1 MLNMDP
7 LLSERARPYFEKA
20 QKLAPLI
27 REYADRAEREAQMP
41 REVADAFHDAGLF
54 RILLPRKMGGGELT
68 IPDSL
73 RLCEEVSR
81 IDGSAGWNLAICSS
95 SPLFGYNLSHAA
107 FEKIYGDPL
116 GVSAGSLN
124 PVTTQVVAA
133 DGGWRFSGKATYA
146 SASAHATY
154 LMAAGLVLR
163 DGAPQI
169 VDGVPVMRAG
179 VFPIKHAKILNTWST
194 AGMRGTGS
202 NDCVFDNVFVPD
214 DFTFDW
220 LNAKSPWQHGPF
232 ENIPLQLQFVGNLVC
247 VVLGTARHAL
257 DSLNEIAQAKVP
269 AASRATLRERPIA
282 QIQFAQ
288 AEGLLNAARA
298 YFYNCNDEIWRK
310 GEAGESFSIHDRALA
325 RLAVVTA
332 AKLAVQAVDLVADAA
347 GMNSAQ
353 TSCPIERCWRDVHT
367 ATQHVLMNTA
377 RFEVVGRV
385 LFGLDPGSPVI

>member
-1 MLNMDP
+1 MDR

-20 QKLAPLI
+20 QKLAAII
-27 REYADRAEREAQMP
+27 REHADRAEREAQMP
-41 REVADAFHDAGLF
+41 REVIHAFHDAGLF
-54 RILLPRKMGGGELT
+54 RILIPRNMGGGELT

-73 RLCEEVSR
+73 RLCEEVAR
-81 IDGSAGWNLAICSS
+81 IDASAGWNLAICSGG
-95 SPLFGYNLSHAA
+95 PMFGYNLSRAA
-107 FEKIYGDPL
+107 FEKVYGDPL

-124 PVTTQVVAA
+124 PATTRVVAT

-146 SASAHATY
+146 SGSGHATY
-154 LMAAGLVLR
+154 LMAAGMVLR

-169 VDGVPVMRAG
+169 VDGFPMMRAG
-179 VFPIKHAKILNTWST
+179 LFQIKHAKILNTWST

-202 NDCVFDNVFVPD
+202 NDCEFENVFVPD
-214 DFTFDW
+214 EFTFDW
-220 LNAKSPWQHGPF
+220 LNAKSPWQRGPF
-232 ENIPLQLQFVGNLVC
+232 ENIPLQLQFVGGLVS

-257 DSLNEIAQAKVP
+257 DALNEIAQAKVP
-269 AASRATLRERPIA
+269 AAARSTLRERPLA

-288 AEGLLNAARA
+288 AEGLLHAARA

-310 GEAGESFSIHDRALA
+310 GEAGESFSIQDRAQA

-347 GMNSAQ
+347 GMNSAL
-353 TSCPIERCWRDVHT
+353 TSSPIERCWRDVHT
-367 ATQHVLMNTA
+367 ATQHVLMNTT
-377 RFEVVGRV
+377 RFEVVGRI

>member
-1 MLNMDP
+1 MDR
-7 LLSERARPYFEKA
+7 LISERARPYFEKI
-20 QKLAPLI
+20 QKLAPII
-27 REYADRAEREAQMP
+27 RAHADRAEHEAQIP
-41 REVADAFHDAGLF
+41 REVIAAFHDAGLF

-73 RLCEEVSR
+73 RVCEEVAR
-81 IDGSAGWNLAICSS
+81 IDGSAGWNVAICSS
-95 SPLFGYNLSHAA
+95 SPLFGYNLSRAA

-124 PVTTQVVAA
+124 PATTRVVAA

-154 LMAAGLVLR
+154 LMAAGMVLR

-169 VDGVPVMRAG
+169 VDGFPVMRAG
-179 VFPIKHAKILNTWST
+179 LFPIKNAKILNTWAT

-202 NDCVFDNVFVPD
+202 NDCEFDNVFVPD
-214 DFTFDW
+214 EFTFDW
-220 LNAKSPWQHGPF
+220 LNAKSPWQRGAF
-232 ENIPLQLQFVGNLVC
+232 EKIPLQLQFVGGLVS

-257 DSLNEIAQAKVP
+257 DTLNEIAQAKVP
-269 AASRATLRERPIA
+269 AATRATLRERSLA
-282 QIQFAQ
+282 QIEYAQ
-288 AEGLLNAARA
+288 AEGLLRAARA

-310 GEAGESFSIHDRALA
+310 GEAGESFSIQDRAHA

-385 LFGLDPGSPVI
+385 LFGFDPGSPVI

>member
-1 MLNMDP
+1 MDR
-7 LLSERARPYFEKA
+7 LVSERARAYFEKV
-20 QKLAPLI
+20 QKLAPVV

-41 REVADAFHDAGLF
+41 REVIDAFHEAGLF
-54 RILLPRKMGGGELT
+54 RVLLPRSLGGGELT
-68 IPDSL
+68 IPDLL
-73 RLCEEVSR
+73 RLCEEVAR
-81 IDGSAGWNLAICSS
+81 IDGSAGWNLAICSGG
-95 SPLFGYNLSHAA
+95 PLFGHNLSRAA
-107 FEKIYGDPL
+107 FEKIFGDPR

-124 PVTTQVVAA
+124 PMTTQVVPVE
-133 DGGWRFSGKATYA
+133 GGWRFSGKATYA

-154 LMAAGLVLR
+154 LMAAGMVLR

-169 VDGVPVMRAG
+169 VDGFPTLRAG
-179 VFPIKHAKILNTWST
+179 LFPIKHAKILNTWST

-202 NDCVFDNVFVPD
+202 NDCVFENVLVPD
-214 DFTFDW
+214 EFTFDW
-220 LNAKSPWQHGPF
+220 LNAKSPWQRGPF
-232 ENIPLQLQFVGNLVC
+232 ESIPLQLQFVGGLVS

-257 DSLNEIAQAKVP
+257 DALNEIAQAKVP

-288 AEGLLNAARA
+288 AEGLLHAARA
-298 YFYNCNDEIWRK
+298 YFYDCNDEIWRK
-310 GEAGESFSIHDRALA
+310 GEAGESFSIEDRAHA

-367 ATQHVLMNTA
+367 ASQHVLMNTS

>member
-1 MLNMDP
+1 MDR

-20 QKLAPLI
+20 QKLAPII
-27 REYADRAEREAQMP
+27 REHADRAERDAQMP
-41 REVADAFHDAGLF
+41 REVINAFHDAGLL
-54 RILLPRKMGGGELT
+54 RIHVPRNMGGGELT

-73 RLCEEVSR
+73 RLCEEVAR
-81 IDGSAGWNLAICSS
+81 IDGSAGWNLAICSGG
-95 SPLFGYNLSHAA
+95 PMFGYNLSRAA

-124 PVTTQVVAA
+124 PATTRVVPA

-146 SASAHATY
+146 SASGHATY
-154 LMAAGLVLR
+154 LMAAGMVLR
-163 DGAPQI
+163 DGAPEM
-169 VDGVPVMRAG
+169 VDGFPMMRAG
-179 VFPIKHAKILNTWST
+179 LFPIKHAKILNTWST

-202 NDCVFDNVFVPD
+202 NDCEFDNVFVPD
-214 DFTFDW
+214 EFTFDW
-220 LNAKSPWQHGPF
+220 LNAKSPWQRGPF
-232 ENIPLQLQFVGNLVC
+232 QNIPLQLQFVGGLVS

-269 AASRATLRERPIA
+269 AATRATLRERPLA
-282 QIQFAQ
+282 QIQYAQ
-288 AEGLLNAARA
+288 AEGLLHAARA
-298 YFYNCNDEIWRK
+298 YFYGCNDEIWRK
-310 GEAGESFSIHDRALA
+310 GETGKSFSIQDRAHA

-367 ATQHVLMNTA
+367 ATQHVLMNTS

>member
-1 MLNMDP
+1 MDQ
-7 LLSERARPYFEKA
+7 LVSERARPYFENV
-20 QKLAPLI
+20 QKLAPII
-27 REYADRAEREAQMP
+27 REHADRAERDAQMP
-41 REVADAFHDAGLF
+41 REVIDAFHDAGLF
-54 RILLPRKMGGGELT
+54 RILLPRAMGGGELT

-81 IDGSAGWNLAICSS
+81 IDGSAGWNLAICSGG
-95 SPLFGYNLSHAA
+95 PLFGHNLSRAA
-107 FEKIYGDPL
+107 FEKIYGDPR

-124 PVTTQVVAA
+124 PATTRVVAA
-133 DGGWRFSGKATYA
+133 NGGWRFSGKATYA

-154 LMAAGLVLR
+154 LMAAGMVLR
-163 DGAPQI
+163 DGAPQM
-169 VDGVPVMRAG
+169 VDGFPVMRAG
-179 VFPIKHAKILNTWST
+179 LFPIKEAKVLNTWST

-202 NDCVFDNVFVPD
+202 NDCVFEEVVVPD

-220 LNAKSPWQHGPF
+220 LNAKSPWQRGPF
-232 ENIPLQLQFVGNLVC
+232 ANIPLQLQFVGGLVS

-257 DSLNEIAQAKVP
+257 DALNEIAQAKVP
-269 AASRATLRERPIA
+269 AATRATLRERPIA

-288 AEGLLNAARA
+288 AEGLLHAARA
-298 YFYNCNDEIWRK
+298 YFYSCNDEIWRK
-310 GEAGESFSIHDRALA
+310 GEAGESFTIEDRAHA

-367 ATQHVLMNTA
+367 ATQHVLMNTS

>member
-1 MLNMDP
+1 MDR

-20 QKLAPLI
+20 QRLAPII
-27 REYADRAEREAQMP
+27 REHADRAERDAQMP
-41 REVADAFHDAGLF
+41 REVIDAFHDAGLL
-54 RILLPRKMGGGELT
+54 RILIPRNMGGGELT

-73 RLCEEVSR
+73 RLCEEVAR
-81 IDGSAGWNLAICSS
+81 IDGSAGWNLAICSGG
-95 SPLFGYNLSHAA
+95 PMFGYNLSRAA

-124 PVTTQVVAA
+124 PGTTRVVPA

-154 LMAAGLVLR
+154 LMAAGMALR
-163 DGAPQI
+163 DGAPQM
-169 VDGVPVMRAG
+169 VDGFPMMRAG
-179 VFPIKHAKILNTWST
+179 LFPIKHAKILNTWST

-202 NDCVFDNVFVPD
+202 NDCEFDNVFVPD
-214 DFTFDW
+214 EFTFDW
-220 LNAKSPWQHGPF
+220 LNAKSPWQRGPF
-232 ENIPLQLQFVGNLVC
+232 ENIPLQLQFVGGLVS

-257 DSLNEIAQAKVP
+257 DALNEIAQAKVP
-269 AASRATLRERPIA
+269 AATRATLRERSLA
-282 QIQFAQ
+282 QIQYAQ
-288 AEGLLNAARA
+288 AEGLLHAARA
-298 YFYNCNDEIWRK
+298 YFYGCNDEIWRK
-310 GEAGESFSIHDRALA
+310 GEAGESFSIQDRAHA
-325 RLAVVTA
+325 RLAVVTS

-347 GMNSAQ
+347 GMNSAL

-367 ATQHVLMNTA
+367 ATQHVLMNTS